1 MDLSTITNT
10 ILQNFKKEIEKEEN
24 ILLIKKDLLRPIIKY
39 TIDESEI
46 GYENF
51 CVIETYIK
59 SIEWLYL
66 AAKGHRRAYFSFKNN
81 SLEKKWLI
89 P

>member
-39 TIDESEI
+39 TIDEI
-46 GYENF
+46 YPYF
-51 CVIETYIK
+51 FKCVIGI
-59 SIEWLYL
+59 IAVLL
-66 AAKGHRRAYFSFKNN
+66 F
-81 SLEKKWLI
+81 LI
-89 P
+89 VLIFLNLKIILKV

>member
-39 TIDESEI
+39 TIDEIYPYFFKCII
-46 GYENF
+46 GIIAVLLF
-51 CVIETYIK
+51 
-59 SIEWLYL
+59 
-66 AAKGHRRAYFSFKNN
+66 
-81 SLEKKWLI
+81 LI
-89 P
+89 VLIFLNLKIILKV

>member
-39 TIDESEI
+39 TIDEI
-46 GYENF
+46 YPYF
-51 CVIETYIK
+51 FKCVIGI
-59 SIEWLYL
+59 IGVLL
-66 AAKGHRRAYFSFKNN
+66 F
-81 SLEKKWLI
+81 LI
-89 P
+89 VLIFLNLKIILKV